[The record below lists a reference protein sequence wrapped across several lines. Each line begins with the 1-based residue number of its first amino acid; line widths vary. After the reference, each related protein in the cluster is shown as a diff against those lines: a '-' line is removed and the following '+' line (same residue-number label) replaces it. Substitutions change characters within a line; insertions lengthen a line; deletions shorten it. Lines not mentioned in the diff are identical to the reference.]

1 MLIVKTN
8 LRKSEGPKEFFLRNI
23 ILFLTP
29 FVQFQLLCSAFFAQ
43 YNIGRFFLPFSPEKK
58 IIWKSNLKKRRR
70 AILHRFYKECNKS
83 FSCCS
88 LTKQDRKCIVPVRK
102 PSLEHENKQ
111 FMTPI
116 QLVIILLERQALLL
130 LYSIFLGQSKDIKEK
145 TSLDN
150 FLVFVFHRLL
160 VLSKVLRVKVN

>member
-1 MLIVKTN
+1 MHSKKT
-8 LRKSEGPKEFFLRNI
+8 
-23 ILFLTP
+23 
-29 FVQFQLLCSAFFAQ
+29 
-43 YNIGRFFLPFSPEKK
+43 
-58 IIWKSNLKKRRR
+58 
-70 AILHRFYKECNKS
+70 
-83 FSCCS
+83 
-88 LTKQDRKCIVPVRK
+88 K

-116 QLVIILLERQALLL
+116 QLVIILLERQTLL

-160 VLSKVLRVKVN
+160 VLSIGAKSKSQLTQYLYAYPCPFIFL

>member
-1 MLIVKTN
+1 
-8 LRKSEGPKEFFLRNI
+8 
-23 ILFLTP
+23 
-29 FVQFQLLCSAFFAQ
+29 VQQIFQLLQ
-43 YNIGRFFLPFSPEKK
+43 LNKTRQKMHKEEK
-58 IIWKSNLKKRRR
+58 
-70 AILHRFYKECNKS
+70 
-83 FSCCS
+83 
-88 LTKQDRKCIVPVRK
+88 RK

>member
-1 MLIVKTN
+1 MH
-8 LRKSEGPKEFFLRNI
+8 KE
-23 ILFLTP
+23 
-29 FVQFQLLCSAFFAQ
+29 
-43 YNIGRFFLPFSPEKK
+43 EK
-58 IIWKSNLKKRRR
+58 
-70 AILHRFYKECNKS
+70 
-83 FSCCS
+83 
-88 LTKQDRKCIVPVRK
+88 RK

-150 FLVFVFHRLL
+150 FLVFVFHRIL
-160 VLSKVLRVKVN
+160 VMSIGAKSKRQFTQSVYADSMPFYLSL